1 MMHFAS
7 SIAQPRKILFLTKST
22 FFNQGNIIL
31 KKLDKLILK
40 AFIGPFL
47 ATFIISIFVLVL
59 QFFWLWIDDFV
70 GKGIDT
76 LTLFKVIGY
85 VALSWVPIAL
95 PLAML
100 LSTIMTFGNLG
111 ESYELVAIKSAGI
124 SLTRFMLPVMIFALV
139 ATGVAYVSNNYIIPV
154 VNLKLNRMQY
164 EIVYSKPAFDI
175 KPGVFYDKID
185 GYVIKLGKKEKDGQ
199 QIEDI
204 LIYERGN
211 YLQDNTLIAD
221 SGVMR
226 VSDDKRFL
234 EFDLRNGTRYEE
246 KGIRG
251 TTNTELTRVSF
262 GEYKKVFDLA
272 SFFKVKTSDSAFKD
286 NYKMLSQRQ
295 LKIYSDSLQK
305 RIGTIEDRIK
315 REVGS
320 NLLFAVRLDSS
331 FYKVPNPKP
340 MVADTSI
347 HDIIPDSAMFQSVDM
362 ALSKISNAK
371 STLDILEGDLNA
383 KARDRRHYEL
393 AWHQKFS
400 LAFACFVLFLIGA
413 PLGSIIRKGGLG
425 TPLVFAVI
433 FFVIFHL
440 LNSTGE
446 KLVKSGV
453 LHPIVG
459 TWLPVIALTPV
470 ALFLIVKARKD
481 SQLFNKEFYFR
492 VFKDIKNIRAK
503 KNLNRAD
510 SNT

>member
-1 MMHFAS
+1 M
-7 SIAQPRKILFLTKST
+7 
-22 FFNQGNIIL
+22 
-31 KKLDKLILK
+31 KKLDKLILR

-47 ATFIISIFVLVL
+47 ATFIIAIFVLVL

-85 VALSWVPIAL
+85 VALSWIPIAL

-111 ESYELVAIKSAGI
+111 ETYELVAIKSAGI
-124 SLTRFMLPVMIFALV
+124 SLTRFMLPVMIFSLV
-139 ATGVAYVSNNYIIPV
+139 ATGFAYFSNNYVIPV
-154 VNLKLNRMQY
+154 INLRLNRMQY

-185 GYVIKLGKKEKDGQ
+185 GYVIKLGKKEKDGE
-199 QIEDI
+199 QIGDI

-211 YLQDNTLIAD
+211 YLQDNTLVAD

-226 VSDDKRFL
+226 VSEDKRFL
-234 EFDLRNGTRYEE
+234 EFDLFNGTRYEE

-251 TTNTELTRVSF
+251 STATELTRVGFSK
-262 GEYKKVFDLA
+262 YKKVFDLT

-295 LKIYSDSLQK
+295 LKIYSDSLDK
-305 RIGTIEDRIK
+305 TINNIAVRMK
-315 REVGS
+315 RELGS
-320 NLLFAVRLDSS
+320 NLLFTVRLDSS
-331 FYKVPNPKP
+331 YYKAPDSLLQTK
-340 MVADTSI
+340 DTSI
-347 HDIIPDSAMFQSVDM
+347 LAIIPDTAMFQSIDL
-362 ALSKISNAK
+362 ALAKVSNAK
-371 STLDILEGDLNA
+371 STLEILDGDYNA
-383 KARDRRHYEL
+383 KSRDKRHYDL

-413 PLGSIIRKGGLG
+413 PLGAIIRKGGIG

-433 FFVIFHL
+433 FFVVFHL

-453 LHPIVG
+453 LPPFAG
-459 TWLPVIALTPV
+459 TWLPVFVLSPI
-470 ALFLIVKARKD
+470 ALFLIYKARKD

-492 VFKDIKNIRAK
+492 LLKQLRAYLGRYK
-503 KNLNRAD
+503 KAPAIH
-510 SNT
+510 